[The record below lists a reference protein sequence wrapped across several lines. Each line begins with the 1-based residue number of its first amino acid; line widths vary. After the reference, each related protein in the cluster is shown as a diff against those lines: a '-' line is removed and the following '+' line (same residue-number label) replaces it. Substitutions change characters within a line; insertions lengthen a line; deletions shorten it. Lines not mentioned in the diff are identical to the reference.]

1 MDEPILDTDPIK
13 GLITLETL
21 RTALVDAM
29 DRKGPAE
36 FAFLVSRR
44 DDDVNGAVTGVEIDE
59 DDDVV
64 LLFDTKGAMRL
75 DRLSFEIEALCDDGS
90 RREMP
95 VFIKHLR
102 LGVIAGAVV
111 GAGPDADGD
120 LSLKFDFIQ
129 DALAEHAEELAEY
142 ALAERVDER
151 DDVAHAA

>member
-44 DDDVNGAVTGVEIDE
+44 DDDVKGAVTGVEIDE

-64 LLFDTKGAMRL
+64 LLFDTKGAIRL
-75 DRLSFEIEALCDDGS
+75 DRLSFEIEALCDAS
-90 RREMP
+90 RRDMP

-111 GAGPDADGD
+111 GACPDADGD

-129 DALAEHAEELAEY
+129 DALTEHAEELAEY
-142 ALAERVDER
+142 EAQ
-151 DDVAHAA
+151 AA

>member
-1 MDEPILDTDPIK
+1 MNEQIPNTGPIE

-21 RTALVDAM
+21 RNAIVDAM

-36 FAFLVSRR
+36 LAFLVSRR
-44 DDDVNGAVTGVEIDE
+44 DEDVKGAVTGVEIDE

-64 LLFDTKGAMRL
+64 LLFDTRGAMRL
-75 DRLSFEIEALCDDGS
+75 DRLSIEIEGICDAS
-90 RREMP
+90 RRQMP

-120 LSLKFDFIQ
+120 LSLRFDFIE
-129 DALAEHAEELAEY
+129 DALAQHADELARYE
-142 ALAERVDER
+142 AE
-151 DDVAHAA
+151 AA